1 MHVNEIMEDS
11 DNYYIVTEILEGGEL
26 FDRIIEVKK
35 FNELN
40 AAHILEQVLKA
51 INYMHKKNLT
61 HRDLKPEN
69 ILLESKEMDKLDVKI
84 ADFGFS
90 CIYDPEEGLDLV
102 LGSPL
107 YMAPEIIQNKVYNE
121 KVDIWSIGVIT
132 YMLLSGSN
140 PFPGQTKEK
149 VKEMIVNSREL
160 IERNL
165 AGKRFQHVSANAKD
179 FITKCLTKDA
189 NLRWSA
195 EQLLSHKWMVEKMAE
210 THEDI
215 PEDVQKDIMNNLS
228 QFSNATKF

>member
-1 MHVNEIMEDS
+1 
-11 DNYYIVTEILEGGEL
+11 
-26 FDRIIEVKK
+26 
-35 FNELN
+35 
-40 AAHILEQVLKA
+40 
-51 INYMHKKNLT
+51 
-61 HRDLKPEN
+61 
-69 ILLESKEMDKLDVKI
+69 MDKLDVKI

-189 NLRWSA
+189 ALRWSA

>member
-1 MHVNEIMEDS
+1 MHVNEILEDT

-35 FNELN
+35 FNEEKAAKILN
-40 AAHILEQVLKA
+40 QVLLA
-51 INYMHKKNLT
+51 INYMHKNNLT

-69 ILLESKEMDKLDVKI
+69 ILLESKDMEKLDVKI

-90 CIYDPEEGLDLV
+90 CIFDPEEGLDLV

-140 PFPGQTKEK
+140 PFPGKSKEQ
-149 VKEMIVNSREL
+149 VKDMIVNSREL
-160 IERNL
+160 IDSNL
-165 AGKRFQHVSANAKD
+165 NGKRFQHVGANAKD
-179 FITKCLTKDA
+179 FIKKCLTKDSEK
-189 NLRWSA
+189 RWSA
-195 EQLLSHKWMVEKMAE
+195 E
-210 THEDI
+210 
-215 PEDVQKDIMNNLS
+215 
-228 QFSNATKF
+228 

>member
-1 MHVNEIMEDS
+1 MHVNEIMEDR

-140 PFPGQTKEK
+140 PFPGQKKE
-149 VKEMIVNSREL
+149 
-160 IERNL
+160 
-165 AGKRFQHVSANAKD
+165 
-179 FITKCLTKDA
+179 
-189 NLRWSA
+189 
-195 EQLLSHKWMVEKMAE
+195 
-210 THEDI
+210 
-215 PEDVQKDIMNNLS
+215 
-228 QFSNATKF
+228 